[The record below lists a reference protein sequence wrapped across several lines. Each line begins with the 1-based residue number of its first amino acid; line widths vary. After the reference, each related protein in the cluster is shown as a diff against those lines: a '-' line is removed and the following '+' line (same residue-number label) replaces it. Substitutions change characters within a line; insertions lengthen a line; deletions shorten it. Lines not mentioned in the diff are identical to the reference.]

1 MSANMKLIRNIIIAV
16 VALAVLGGGYY
27 FALYWEPQKDEGN
40 EALPTTDT
48 EAIDIVSEAVEDVAK
63 IQIKNGQTEFDIL
76 RSDEGYSIPAI
87 GNTAVN
93 KLRVAAAFAGLVKLS
108 AEREITNS
116 FHDFFP

>member
-27 FALYWEPQKDEGN
+27 FALHWEPQKDEGN

-48 EAIDIVSEAVEDVAK
+48 GAIDIVSEAVEDVAK
-63 IQIKNGQTEFDIL
+63 IQIKNGQMEYDII
-76 RSDEGYSIPAI
+76 RSEAGYTIPAI

-93 KLRVAAAFAGLVKLS
+93 ELRVASAFAGLVKIS
-108 AEREITNS
+108 AERKIT
-116 FHDFFP
+116 